1 MIDFESPIDDYETYF
16 RADPEKLVTE
26 TFDDLLRQSGVD
38 EDGNVRTVAA
48 LRELESDHGQG
59 SSSRSKWKFL
69 RIAVI
74 VAVVALP
81 VFAFVQKGHVVTI
94 GP

>member
-1 MIDFESPIDDYETYF
+1 MIDFETPIDDYETYF
-16 RADPEKLVTE
+16 KAEHEKLVTE

-59 SSSRSKWKFL
+59 SSSRSKWK
-69 RIAVI
+69 
-74 VAVVALP
+74 
-81 VFAFVQKGHVVTI
+81 
-94 GP
+94 

>member
-1 MIDFESPIDDYETYF
+1 MINLESPIDDYESYF
-16 RADPEKLVTE
+16 KAQHEKLVTE

-38 EDGNVRTVAA
+38 EEENAKTVAA

-74 VAVVALP
+74 VAVVAL
-81 VFAFVQKGHVVTI
+81 VFHK
-94 GP
+94 